1 MNTQKQLYLL
11 VENDIAFSIV
21 DYIPN
26 IPSTV
31 KYYEVSGED
40 YRNFLDN
47 DYKFN
52 SKTEKLEPPS
62 EEKIIEKLWQNVRN
76 KRNSLL
82 SYSDWTTLPDAP
94 IDKELW
100 YKYRQKL
107 RDIPNDFSDPR
118 EVVFPEEPK

>member
-11 VENDIAFSIV
+11 VENGTAFGII

-26 IPSTV
+26 APYTV
-31 KYYEVSGED
+31 KYYEASEED
-40 YRNFLDN
+40 YHNFLHN

-62 EEKIIEKLWQNVRN
+62 EEETITKLWQDVRN

-100 YKYRQKL
+100 YEYRQKL
-107 RDIPNDFSDPR
+107 RDMPNNFSDPR
-118 EVVFPEEPK
+118 EVIFPEEPK